1 MSANLESCWFL
12 VEVEKI
18 QHNNIALFAVLVGY
32 YRVEAV
38 YIALCLAQ
46 RNAGPACHKVS
57 SCDEA
62 LSMPN
67 LKLNKNCNKWMKQ
80 NALPASP
87 QLLNR
92 CRPNSSTY
100 VHFYELLFEIKSVYT
115 LYYRYG
121 PVVIEVYIL
130 CTE

>member
-1 MSANLESCWFL
+1 
-12 VEVEKI
+12 
-18 QHNNIALFAVLVGY
+18 
-32 YRVEAV
+32 
-38 YIALCLAQ
+38 
-46 RNAGPACHKVS
+46 
-57 SCDEA
+57 
-62 LSMPN
+62 
-67 LKLNKNCNKWMKQ
+67 MKQ